1 MLSQLYIE
9 NIAVIRQATIDFSQG
24 FHVFTGETGA
34 GKTILISAINAVL
47 GGRTF
52 KEIIRTGET
61 RATVSALFTDI
72 PAALCEKIAAL
83 GYPPEDGQLLV
94 QREIDL
100 AGKGQCRLDGRPATA
115 AMLREVCSL
124 LIDIH
129 GQHDNQELLSAEKHL
144 GFLDSY
150 GAYPQELAA
159 YTAAYD
165 HMCDCAAR
173 LDKLQMDESYKL
185 QRMDI
190 LGFQLKE
197 IGDAKLIDGEE
208 EQLQEQQKRIRN
220 AERITESLGAVYT
233 LLNGDGE
240 ERRGALEILEE
251 VSSDLDTAAK
261 FLPEFEEYGL
271 SIPQF
276 YLTTVVLPEDD
287 PNFKRIRELYTISL
301 QKRMIHA
308 DKDIRT
314 TKAQAEAEVTAAAR
328 AVELERQQTQTEV
341 AKRAAERKVIEAQA
355 EAMAKKASGLAEA
368 EVMHAMGYN
377 QKDVLQAEVQKA
389 YAEGIGNMGGSGGAG
404 GSAMSDII
412 GLGIGLKAAGA
423 FGGQLGN
430 MFGAIGDMSSGD
442 AASQAKEVCSKC
454 GASIP
459 ASSKFCLECGEKV
472 EKVPD
477 NMITCPE
484 CGQIVV
490 KGKFCPECGH
500 KFISACP
507 NCGEAVSSGTKFCP
521 QCGTKL

>member
-1 MLSQLYIE
+1 MALVDIIKYEGDNSTFVWKHPCEDFNSLTQLIVHESQE
-9 NIAVIRQATIDFSQG
+9 AVFFMNGQALDLF
-24 FHVFTGETGA
+24 GA
-34 GKTILISAINAVL
+34 GRYTLETQNIPKLGKLLNRTTSDNTPFHCEVYFINKTVQMAMKWGTDSKVRYIDPDSGVPLEL
-47 GGRTF
+47 GASGSLNMQVADSR
-52 KEIIRTGET
+52 K
-61 RATVSALFTDI
+61 
-72 PAALCEKIAAL
+72 
-83 GYPPEDGQLLV
+83 
-94 QREIDL
+94 
-100 AGKGQCRLDGRPATA
+100 
-115 AMLREVCSL
+115 L
-124 LIDIH
+124 LIKLVGTMTGIAWDSERDGFTKSI
-129 GQHDNQELLSAEKHL
+129 QSAFRPVISTAVKTTLSSVIKA
-144 GFLDSY
+144 
-150 GAYPQELAA
+150 
-159 YTAAYD
+159 
-165 HMCDCAAR
+165 
-173 LDKLQMDESYKL
+173 LQ
-185 QRMDI
+185 I
-190 LGFQLKE
+190 
-197 IGDAKLIDGEE
+197 
-208 EQLQEQQKRIRN
+208 N
-220 AERITESLGAVYT
+220 
-233 LLNGDGE
+233 
-240 ERRGALEILEE
+240 ILEVDE
-251 VSSDLDTAAK
+251 HLNEIASELHKKIS
-261 FLPEFEEYGL
+261 PEFEEYGL

-430 MFGAIGDMSSGD
+430 MFGDMNSAATPSS
-442 AASQAKEVCSKC
+442 ASETCPKC

-459 ASSKFCLECGEKV
+459 AGSKFCLECGEKV

-484 CGQIVV
+484 CGQTVV

-507 NCGEAVSSGTKFCP
+507 NCGEAVPSGTKFCP